1 MINPKKNLQ
10 VEQKIIKQRKEIPF
24 VSASV
29 RAMARFFQKEKRVIA
44 IPIKDNQGLDS
55 ELNPILARAN
65 SFLIINTDHKE
76 IKDFYSINN
85 PYAQEETGAGLK
97 TAHYLAKEG
106 IDVLITL
113 EIGSFAL
120 RVLRDKGID
129 VYINQAK
136 TAKEVIEELF
146 SQESKQTQGAKK
158 KS

>member
-1 MINPKKNLQ
+1 MVNPPKKFQ
-10 VEQKIIKQRKEIPF
+10 VEQKTIKRIKELPF
-24 VSASV
+24 VSVLV
-29 RAMARFFQKEKRVIA
+29 RTMARFFQKEKRVIA

-55 ELNPILARAN
+55 ELNPILAHAN
-65 SFLIINTDHKE
+65 FFLIINTDHKE

-97 TAHYLAKEG
+97 TAHYLAKKG

-113 EIGSFAL
+113 EIGSIALHAL
-120 RVLRDKGID
+120 RSKGID

-146 SQESKQTQGAKK
+146 SQESKRTQGAKE